1 MCLEYVPLYRKESAR
16 RGYKSQRVMNH
27 GPILRDI
34 SVSPL
39 RHERAVE
46 IILQVARSET
56 VFLFVLDRTRL

>member
-1 MCLEYVPLYRKESAR
+1 
-16 RGYKSQRVMNH
+16 MNH